1 MRERR
6 SAVPVLRDVQLA
18 RGLAAPRNPQPRR
31 HHGPRHLLPPPRQ
44 ELFAQRIQPQR
55 LPQPPAQPYPAKG
68 ATPLHADPVQPHLR
82 RRFPLRRRLEQLP
95 LIPSPRDLSRQGL
108 RPGAPLGVQL
118 AELRHRLLHHLAVA
132 PHRADE
138 APVDVRLAVL
148 AANGVPQIH
157 GHSPPHRRFSQIRLA
172 SCKGE
177 GRHYTGFPEPA
188 HTNPRT
194 YRSGSLESALT
205 FSEAE
210 EVGLASLPRSGSP
223 RCRQPPSVPRPLRSL
238 RGETPPGSWG
248 PPPRGILPVDPWPRY
263 LPPRRP
269 HPRAHD
275 VHDTPGPHL
284 PRARR
289 FPDVLPGR

>member
-18 RGLAAPRNPQPRR
+18 RGLAAPRNPQPPR

-82 RRFPLRRRLEQLP
+82 GRFPLRRRLEQLP

-172 SCKGE
+172 SCKGQ

-194 YRSGSLESALT
+194 YRSSSLESALT

-210 EVGLASLPRSGSP
+210 EVGLTPARASLLAERVLDAHRPGDVRA
-223 RCRQPPSVPRPLRSL
+223 QPLVAVERELEVRAEDE
-238 RGETPPGSWG
+238 RGEDLELD
-248 PPPRGILPVDPWPRY
+248 PRGEVEEVLADLLLVR
-263 LPPRRP
+263 
-269 HPRAHD
+269 
-275 VHDTPGPHL
+275 GPALH
-284 PRARR
+284 R
-289 FPDVLPGR
+289 